1 MIIRKEKQSEQKQV
15 ENLVR
20 EAFWD
25 VYMPGCS
32 EHYLTHLLR
41 QSPIFIPDLSF
52 VAEEGGQLVGMI
64 YYTKAQIK
72 QKDKELSL
80 VSFGPLAVL
89 PDWQKKGIASQ
100 LIRYTIEL
108 AKSRKIDAIVIYG
121 NPQYYGRFGFEAG
134 EKYGVADSQGNF
146 CDALLVLKLT
156 DKDVDLSGRYM
167 EDDIYHIDNAALK
180 AFDSAFP
187 AKQKHK
193 LPTQLFDG
201 PLD

>member
-72 QKDKELSL
+72 QK
-80 VSFGPLAVL
+80 
-89 PDWQKKGIASQ
+89 
-100 LIRYTIEL
+100 
-108 AKSRKIDAIVIYG
+108 
-121 NPQYYGRFGFEAG
+121 
-134 EKYGVADSQGNF
+134 
-146 CDALLVLKLT
+146 
-156 DKDVDLSGRYM
+156 
-167 EDDIYHIDNAALK
+167 
-180 AFDSAFP
+180 
-187 AKQKHK
+187 HK